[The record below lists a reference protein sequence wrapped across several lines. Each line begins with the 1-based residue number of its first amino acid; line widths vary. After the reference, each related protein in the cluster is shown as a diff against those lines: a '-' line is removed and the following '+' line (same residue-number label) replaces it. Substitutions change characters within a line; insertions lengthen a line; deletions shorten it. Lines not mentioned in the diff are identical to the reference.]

1 MITSLLDPA
10 MTIEQR
16 EGRPCLINTLYD
28 DLYFAAQDGPA
39 ETALVFIEG
48 NQLQDRMKEGRALT
62 VAETGFGTGLNFLVL
77 LKYWQ
82 QAGMKAP
89 LHFIT
94 TEIAPLEPE
103 VIKEILSPYQE
114 LAALTEQ
121 MLTILP
127 PRWPG
132 RHRRTLFDGLVTID
146 FLYGDSLNM
155 INASSF
161 KADAWFLDGFAPSR
175 NPDMWQDDLFKAIA
189 DHSAPMASLG
199 SFTAAGHVRRGLEAA
214 GFTITREQGFGH
226 KRHRIT
232 GIYNNSQK
240 LEKPR
245 PDQIIVIGAG
255 IAGASTA
262 SALTALGHDVLVLGQ
277 GDGPADGASG
287 NIAAVQSP
295 RLTADDSFSERL
307 SLSGYSYGRWL
318 ARLLKV
324 DLSDQAVSYAWNDRE
339 VIRQNKILAR
349 DWPSSIF
356 TSPQQDEMAQKTGF
370 SVDHPALLFT
380 DGGAVDPKAFTTQLL
395 EGVKAQYGVVVQ
407 HILHDNKIWQVHT
420 NQGVFEADAVVMA
433 AGSGIVDLIS
443 TWSEPILPLQVTA
456 GRVSHIPKGQIDL
469 DHALSFGG
477 YMAKAKDG
485 QIALGASFD
494 RNLDMDNLPEIDD
507 ALHQANCKT
516 LPQDIAQKLGNDYT
530 AWDGRL
536 SFRLAS
542 ADRSPIAGDLGNGLY
557 IITALGARGTVTG
570 PLLGQYITALITGA
584 PSPLDLGMAS
594 LVDPWRFSKRAGL

>member
-1 MITSLLDPA
+1 M
-10 MTIEQR
+10 R
-16 EGRPCLINTLYD
+16 
-28 DLYFAAQDGPA
+28 
-39 ETALVFIEG
+39 
-48 NQLQDRMKEGRALT
+48 LQ
-62 VAETGFGTGLNFLVL
+62 
-77 LKYWQ
+77 
-82 QAGMKAP
+82 
-89 LHFIT
+89 
-94 TEIAPLEPE
+94 
-103 VIKEILSPYQE
+103 
-114 LAALTEQ
+114 
-121 MLTILP
+121 
-127 PRWPG
+127 
-132 RHRRTLFDGLVTID
+132 
-146 FLYGDSLNM
+146 
-155 INASSF
+155 
-161 KADAWFLDGFAPSR
+161 
-175 NPDMWQDDLFKAIA
+175 
-189 DHSAPMASLG
+189 
-199 SFTAAGHVRRGLEAA
+199 

-232 GIYNNSQK
+232 AGIYNNGQK

-324 DLSDQAVSYAWNDRE
+324 DLADQAVSYAWNDRE

-380 DGGAVDPKAFTTQLL
+380 DGGAVDPQALTAQLL

-407 HILHDNKIWQVHT
+407 HILRDNKIWQVHT
-420 NQGVFEADAVVMA
+420 NQGVFEADAVVAGGWVRYRGFNFNLERANIA
-433 AGSGIVDLIS
+433 A
-443 TWSEPILPLQVTA
+443 LQVTA

-477 YMAKAKDG
+477 VWPKLRMA
-485 QIALGASFD
+485 
-494 RNLDMDNLPEIDD
+494 R
-507 ALHQANCKT
+507 LH
-516 LPQDIAQKLGNDYT
+516 
-530 AWDGRL
+530 
-536 SFRLAS
+536 
-542 ADRSPIAGDLGNGLY
+542 
-557 IITALGARGTVTG
+557 
-570 PLLGQYITALITGA
+570 
-584 PSPLDLGMAS
+584 
-594 LVDPWRFSKRAGL
+594 